1 MIPTEVRQPPADLIE
16 QVDRADIRPGQ
27 IALWY
32 TGGAGYIM
40 RTAGSTLYVD
50 PFCGDSID
58 ENWSR
63 LLGVPF
69 DPSKVGPCDLILS
82 THEHLDHCD
91 PAALVPML
99 ESTTAPFA
107 GPATSIAKAREMGW
121 PDDRLITLNHG
132 DSTGVKDVKITAV
145 KSNDPM
151 AEGCNGYVF
160 ESGGVTIVNMGDSL
174 WFDDIGKELEPW
186 SVDAICLSVAQ
197 NPVGETYYMSE
208 VDAVRI
214 ARDVKAKVLIPHHW
228 DLWKWVAL
236 DPRRIAAVAPWY
248 APDTQVKPARYGER
262 MTIERAGPG
271 VVAS

>member
-1 MIPTEVRQPPADLIE
+1 MIPTEVRQAPADLLE

-27 IALWY
+27 IAMWY

-40 RTAGSTLYVD
+40 RTPQSTLYVD
-50 PFCGDSID
+50 PFCGPSID

-69 DPSKVGPCDLILS
+69 DPTKVSRCDLILS

-91 PAALVPML
+91 PAALKPML
-99 ESTTAPFA
+99 ASTSAPLA
-107 GPATSIAKAREMGW
+107 GPATSIATAREMGW
-121 PDDRLITLNHG
+121 PKERLITLGHG
-132 DSTGVKDVKITAV
+132 QSTSVNDVKVTAI
-145 KSNDPM
+145 KANDPT
-151 AEGCNGYVF
+151 AKGCNGYVV
-160 ESGGVTIVNMGDSL
+160 ESGGVTIVNMGDSH
-174 WFDDIGKELEPW
+174 WFDDIGERLAPW
-186 SVDAICLSVAQ
+186 SVDAICVSVAQ
-197 NPVGETYYMSE
+197 NPVGQTYYMSE

-248 APDTQVKPARYGER
+248 APETQVRPARFGER
-262 MTIERAGPG
+262 MLIERVGNG
-271 VVAS
+271 VVVS